1 MQDRYRF
8 PLPVINRPQGLCCS
22 LNIDQMPKHEKSASH
37 EIMQRMF
44 AGYSRQPDPVM
55 GCCQV

>member
-1 MQDRYRF
+1 
-8 PLPVINRPQGLCCS
+8 
-22 LNIDQMPKHEKSASH
+22 MPKYEKSASH